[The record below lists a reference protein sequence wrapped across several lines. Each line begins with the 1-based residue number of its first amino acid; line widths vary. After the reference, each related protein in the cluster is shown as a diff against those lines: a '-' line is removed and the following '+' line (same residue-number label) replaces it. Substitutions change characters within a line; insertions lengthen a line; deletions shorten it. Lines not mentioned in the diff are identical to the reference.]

1 MNVSANVHCV
11 HAGLLSL
18 NSDKYTLR
26 KEKKDRR
33 YCIGIKNVW
42 IRCTSLKKGLLKII
56 KLMLI
61 LSQVRLSKS

>member
-26 KEKKDRR
+26 KEKKGQEILHW
-33 YCIGIKNVW
+33 Y
-42 IRCTSLKKGLLKII
+42 KKCMDQVHFLEKRIIENNKIDAHF
-56 KLMLI
+56 
-61 LSQVRLSKS
+61 KSG